1 MDSTTLALS
10 SVALKEIVSHMTK
23 KILDKPWEFDTENG
37 KEILNQLSEEYIL
50 NTYTD
55 KYVSRNLKIRTLHS
69 AEDDVYLDEIY
80 SPLTLQAKSD
90 FEIRVDDNINLDYSK
105 VINIIGIA
113 GQGKSTILRKIFL
126 KEIRRGNIFP
136 FFIELRKLDN
146 SSILN
151 YFKKTLNEVGI
162 DTSDARVEYLLQ
174 SRKALLLLDGFDE
187 IPSKDRIK
195 TLAEIVSLN
204 TQFNARI
211 IVTSRPGTEIC
222 HEPGISNLT
231 VKNLTKDDVINII
244 KRLDR
249 YNSSSELKTLLDNN
263 KSLRETL
270 KTPILANL
278 LYVCYPYLDKVP
290 ENVIDFYDKLFIT
303 LYSRHDK
310 IKNFNREKYASIPA
324 GKANDIFNALC
335 FESIRKDQLEFNESK
350 LNETLYSAMM
360 LCDCAKENSENIK
373 QDIINITC
381 LLQND
386 GYDRY
391 VFLHRSIQEFHA
403 AKFISSLPL
412 ISKRKIYSKL
422 KDNLNISD
430 SFYGV
435 IGFLM
440 DIDIHDFSSEL
451 VLSYM
456 NDIGLNDLCHT
467 DKREARL
474 KSITESM
481 VNNLY
486 VEFTYSN
493 DIVEFGALESLDGH
507 KNIRA
512 MNLFSKKITTLD
524 SSLGFDFAIFELLD
538 RVVEVI
544 DKNTDSL
551 KKEQLISFVK
561 ENTKKRTGIIGEV
574 KDEALMLGTILK
586 IMEDDSIYNLVSDY
600 ILWFYNTHYKMIA
613 ERINRMTSAIDID
626 WNS

>member
-23 KILDKPWEFDTENG
+23 KILEKPWGFDTENG

-90 FEIRVDDNINLDYSK
+90 FEIRVDDNISLDYSK

-126 KEIRRGNIFP
+126 EEIRRANIFP

-381 LLQND
+381 LLQKD

-403 AKFISSLPL
+403 AKFIASLPL
-412 ISKRKIYSKL
+412 NSKKKVYSKL
-422 KDNLNISD
+422 KSNINTSD
-430 SFYGV
+430 SFYGA

-440 DIDIHDFSSEL
+440 DIDTDDCDSEL

-456 NDIGLNDLCHT
+456 NDIGM
-467 DKREARL
+467 DKLSSDKNNIALQE
-474 KSITESM
+474 ITESI
-481 VNNLY
+481 VNNLSANAIY
-486 VEFTYSN
+486 KNNILDFSSVT
-493 DIVEFGALESLDGH
+493 SLDGQ
-507 KNIRA
+507 KAIRA
-512 MNLFSKKITTLD
+512 MRLFSEKITSIDDFALGLDEHIFEMLDDFTQIANNERHTKKGNEIMMLVEKSLLSGGSICMGEIIKSIDDKKIYNQT
-524 SSLGFDFAIFELLD
+524 SKFIFDFYNSHY
-538 RVVEVI
+538 
-544 DKNTDSL
+544 K
-551 KKEQLISFVK
+551 LIS
-561 ENTKKRTGIIGEV
+561 
-574 KDEALMLGTILK
+574 
-586 IMEDDSIYNLVSDY
+586 
-600 ILWFYNTHYKMIA
+600 
-613 ERINRMTSAIDID
+613 ERVNRLRSAIDID
-626 WNS
+626 WNLE

>member
-1 MDSTTLALS
+1 MSSLALTLS
-10 SVALKEIVSHMTK
+10 SVALKEIISQMTK
-23 KILDKPWEFDTENG
+23 KVLEKPWRKDTTDG
-37 KEILNQLSEEYIL
+37 RDILSQLSEEYIL
-50 NTYTD
+50 DTYTE
-55 KYVSRNLKIRTLHS
+55 KYVSKYLKIRTLHS
-69 AEDDVYLDEIY
+69 AEHDIYINEIY
-80 SPLTLQAKSD
+80 SPLTLQAKSNV
-90 FEIRVDDNINLDYSK
+90 EICIDDNFTLNYSK
-105 VINIIGIA
+105 IVNIIGIA

-126 KEIRRGNIFP
+126 EETKRGDVFP

-146 SSILN
+146 LSILD
-151 YFKKTLNEVGI
+151 YFKKSLNEVGI
-162 DTSDARVEYLLQ
+162 DTNNAKVEYLLQ
-174 SRKALLLLDGFDE
+174 SRKTLLLLDGFDE
-187 IPSKDRIK
+187 IPSKERVK
-195 TLAEIVSLN
+195 KLTEIVSLN

-222 HEPGISNLT
+222 HEPDIANLT
-231 VKNLTKDDVINII
+231 VKSLNKDDVINII
-244 KRLDR
+244 TKLDHI
-249 YNSSSELKTLLDNN
+249 NSLSELKTLLDNN
-263 KSLRETL
+263 HELTETL
-270 KTPILANL
+270 KTPILVNL
-278 LYVCYPYLDKVP
+278 LYVCYPYLDVVP
-290 ENVIDFYDKLFIT
+290 ENVVDFYDKLFLT

-310 IKNFNREKYASIPA
+310 IKNFNREKYSSIPA
-324 GKANDIFNALC
+324 SKANDIFNALC
-335 FESIRKDQLEFNESK
+335 FESIRKDYLEFNESI
-350 LNETLYSAMM
+350 LNDVLISS
-360 LCDCAKENSENIK
+360 LKICDSEKENLENIK

-381 LLQND
+381 LIQKD
-386 GYDRY
+386 GFDRY
-391 VFLHRSIQEFHA
+391 VYLHRSVQEFHA

-456 NDIGLNDLCHT
+456 NDIGLNDLCHA

-493 DIVEFGALESLDGH
+493 DTVEFEALESLDGH

-512 MNLFSKKITTLD
+512 MNLFSKKITTVD

-538 RVVEVI
+538 SVVEI
-544 DKNTDSL
+544 INKNTDSL

-586 IMEDDSIYNLVSDY
+586 IMEDDSIYILVSDY

>member
-23 KILDKPWEFDTENG
+23 KILEKPWGFDTENG

-90 FEIRVDDNINLDYSK
+90 FEIRVDDNISLDYSK

-126 KEIRRGNIFP
+126 EEIRRANIFP

-381 LLQND
+381 LLQKD

-403 AKFISSLPL
+403 AKFIASLPL
-412 ISKRKIYSKL
+412 NSKKKVYSKL
-422 KDNLNISD
+422 KSNINTSD
-430 SFYGV
+430 SFYGA

-440 DIDIHDFSSEL
+440 DIDTDDCDSEL

-456 NDIGLNDLCHT
+456 NDIGM
-467 DKREARL
+467 DKLSSDKNNIALQE
-474 KSITESM
+474 ITESI
-481 VNNLY
+481 VNNLSANAIY
-486 VEFTYSN
+486 KNNILDFSSVT
-493 DIVEFGALESLDGH
+493 SLDGQ
-507 KNIRA
+507 KAIRA
-512 MNLFSKKITTLD
+512 MRLFSEKITSIDDFALGLDEHIFEMLDDFTQIANDERHTKKGNEIMMLVEKSLLSGGSICMGEIIKSIDDKKIYNQT
-524 SSLGFDFAIFELLD
+524 SKFIFDFYNSHY
-538 RVVEVI
+538 
-544 DKNTDSL
+544 K
-551 KKEQLISFVK
+551 LIS
-561 ENTKKRTGIIGEV
+561 
-574 KDEALMLGTILK
+574 
-586 IMEDDSIYNLVSDY
+586 
-600 ILWFYNTHYKMIA
+600 
-613 ERINRMTSAIDID
+613 ERVNRLRSAIDID
-626 WNS
+626 WNLE

>member
-1 MDSTTLALS
+1 MDSTTLTLS

-23 KILDKPWEFDTENG
+23 KILEKPWGFDTENG

-105 VINIIGIA
+105 IINIIGIA
-113 GQGKSTILRKIFL
+113 GQGKSTILRKIL
-126 KEIRRGNIFP
+126 LEEIRRGNIFP

-151 YFKKTLNEVGI
+151 HFKKTLNEVGI

-249 YNSSSELKTLLDNN
+249 YDSSSELKTLLDNN

-350 LNETLYSAMM
+350 LNETLSSAMM

-381 LLQND
+381 LLQKD

-403 AKFISSLPL
+403 AKFIASLPL
-412 ISKRKIYSKL
+412 NSKKKVYSKL
-422 KDNLNISD
+422 KSNINTSD
-430 SFYGV
+430 SFYGA

-440 DIDIHDFSSEL
+440 DIDTDDCDSEL

-456 NDIGLNDLCHT
+456 NDIGM
-467 DKREARL
+467 DKL
-474 KSITESM
+474 SSDKSHIVLQKITESI
-481 VNNLY
+481 VKNLSANIIYKNNILDFSS
-486 VEFTYSN
+486 VT
-493 DIVEFGALESLDGH
+493 SLDGQ
-507 KNIRA
+507 KAIRA
-512 MNLFSKKITTLD
+512 MRLFSEKITSIDDFALGLDEYIFETLDNFIQIANDERHTEKGNKIMMLVEKSLLSGGSICMGEIIKSMDDKKIHNQT
-524 SSLGFDFAIFELLD
+524 SKFIFDFYNSHY
-538 RVVEVI
+538 
-544 DKNTDSL
+544 K
-551 KKEQLISFVK
+551 LIS
-561 ENTKKRTGIIGEV
+561 
-574 KDEALMLGTILK
+574 
-586 IMEDDSIYNLVSDY
+586 
-600 ILWFYNTHYKMIA
+600 
-613 ERINRMTSAIDID
+613 ERVNRLRSAIDID
-626 WNS
+626 WNLE